1 MEQYDLDDVDNLQT
15 SEKRLRTDENP
26 QVKKEDEKEK
36 EKEEGGEE
44 EASSSISRSNK
55 NNNNNNNNN
64 ININININ
72 NKKRKRTFVKML
84 AVKPITDIRGH
95 TGYLTFARRL

>member
-1 MEQYDLDDVDNLQT
+1 MDDVDNLQT

-44 EASSSISRSNK
+44 EEASSSISRSNK
-55 NNNNNNNNN
+55 NNHNNNNN
-64 ININININ
+64 NININ